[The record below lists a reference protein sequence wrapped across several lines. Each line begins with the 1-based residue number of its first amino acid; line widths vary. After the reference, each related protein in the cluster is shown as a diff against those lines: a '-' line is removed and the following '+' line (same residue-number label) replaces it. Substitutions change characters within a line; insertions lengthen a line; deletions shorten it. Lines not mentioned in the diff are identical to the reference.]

1 MINNSVT
8 LVTRLHV
15 LVWRTTSL
23 TKTVSIVGLE
33 GFPMVKAG
41 DNVAELIV
49 AVAEKENVPFDDGD
63 IIVVGH
69 KIVSKAEGRT
79 MRLKEVKPSSR
90 AKELSKLTLR
100 DPRLVELVLRE
111 AKRVV
116 KATKEILIVE
126 NRSGFVCVNAG
137 IDKSNVEGEDAYVL
151 LPADP
156 DKSAREIHSQIRKL
170 TGKNVAVVICDTYS
184 RPFRRGQVEFA
195 IGVAG
200 MKLFR
205 DYRGKKD
212 LVGYVM
218 QVKNSAIADEIASAA
233 ELLMGQGN
241 EGIPAVIVKGL
252 NAAKMTE
259 DTSVSELIMS
269 KQEDLF
275 TGTLT

>member
-1 MINNSVT
+1 MINNSVP

-23 TKTVSIVGLE
+23 AKTVSIVGLE

-41 DNVAELIV
+41 DDVAELIV
-49 AVAEKENVPFDDGD
+49 TVAEKENVAFDDGD
-63 IIVVGH
+63 VVVVGH

-79 MRLKEVKPSSR
+79 VQLRDIKPSSR
-90 AKELSKLTLR
+90 AKELSKVTLR

-111 AKRVV
+111 AKQVV

-126 NRSGFVCVNAG
+126 NHSGFVCINAG
-137 IDKSNVEGEDAYVL
+137 VDKSNVEGEDAYVL

-156 DKSAREIHSQIRKL
+156 DKSAKEIRSQIRKL
-170 TGKNVAVVICDTYS
+170 TGRNVAVVICDTYS

-200 MKLFR
+200 MRLFR

-212 LVGYVM
+212 LFGYVM
-218 QVKNSAIADEIASAA
+218 KVKRSAIADEIASAA
-233 ELLMGQGN
+233 ELLMGQGK

-252 NAAKMTE
+252 KGVKTTE
-259 DTSVSELIMS
+259 DASVSELLMP

-275 TGTLT
+275 TGTLA

>member
-1 MINNSVT
+1 MVNNSVT
-8 LVTRLHV
+8 LVTWLHV

-23 TKTVSIVGLE
+23 AKTVSIVGLE

-63 IIVVGH
+63 IVVVGH

>member
-1 MINNSVT
+1 MIINSVI

-15 LVWRTTSL
+15 LVWRTTRL
-23 TKTVSIVGLE
+23 AKTVSIVGLE

-49 AVAEKENVPFDDGD
+49 TVAEKENVTFEDGD
-63 IIVVGH
+63 VVVVGH

-79 MRLKEVKPSSR
+79 VRLKDVKPSNR
-90 AKELSKLTLR
+90 AEELSKLTLR

-116 KATKEILIVE
+116 KATKEILIIE
-126 NRSGFVCVNAG
+126 NRSGFVCINAG
-137 IDKSNVEGEDAYVL
+137 VDKSNVESEDAYVL
-151 LPADP
+151 LPTDP
-156 DKSAREIHSQIRKL
+156 DKSAREIRSQIRRL
-170 TGKNVAVVICDTYS
+170 TGRNVAVTICDTYS

-212 LVGYVM
+212 LFGYVM
-218 QVKNSAIADEIASAA
+218 KVKRSAIADEIASAA
-233 ELLMGQGN
+233 ELLMGQGK
-241 EGIPAVIVKGL
+241 EGIPAVIIKGL
-252 NAAKMTE
+252 KEVKTTE
-259 DTSVSELIMS
+259 DTSVSELLMP

-275 TGTLT
+275 TGTLA